1 MLPEPTLKIYRCF
14 FDRFE
19 TEPPHPSKPLAPPV
33 PPGKGQA
40 RAAAF
45 KTDVHAWADT
55 HLKEACADYGL
66 GATPPLRI
74 GPHGKPDLGG
84 GFPLHF
90 NLSHSGPTAALALSS
105 APVGIDLESSDG
117 RHWEALSQRFF
128 SQAEQDFIAGHA
140 PEDRPQAFILLW
152 TCKESLYKYIG
163 CGLAQGLSRYM
174 LQFDGTDGTDSTDDT
189 NGADNA
195 PATATA
201 TATAR
206 LPRLKKIRASYEA
219 RTLYFHS
226 FQESC
231 GRNTYRLTVCSPYLE
246 ADFLSETV

>member
-19 TEPPHPSKPLAPPV
+19 TEPPHPPKPLAPPV

-45 KTDVHAWADT
+45 KTAVHAWTDT
-55 HLKEACADYGL
+55 HLKEACAAYGL

-90 NLSHSGPTAALALSS
+90 NLSHSGPAAALALSS
-105 APVGIDLESSDG
+105 APVGIDLEGSDG
-117 RHWEALSQRFF
+117 RHWEALSRRFF

-163 CGLAQGLSRYM
+163 CGLAQGLSRYT
-174 LQFDGTDGTDSTDDT
+174 LQFDDADD
-189 NGADNA
+189 A
-195 PATATA
+195 PA

-226 FQESC
+226 FQESR
-231 GRNTYRLTVCSPYLE
+231 GRKTYRLTVCSPYL
-246 ADFLSETV
+246 ATDFCPETI

>member
-19 TEPPHPSKPLAPPV
+19 TEPPHPPKPLAPPV
-33 PPGKGQA
+33 PLGKGQA

-45 KTDVHAWADT
+45 KTAVHAWADT
-55 HLKEACADYGL
+55 HLKEACAAYGL

-90 NLSHSGPTAALALSS
+90 NLSHSGPAAALALSS
-105 APVGIDLESSDG
+105 APVGIDLEGSDG
-117 RHWEALSQRFF
+117 RHWEALSRRFF

-152 TCKESLYKYIG
+152 TCKESLYKHIG
-163 CGLAQGLSRYM
+163 CGLAQGLSRYT
-174 LQFDGTDGTDSTDDT
+174 LQFDGADDA
-189 NGADNA
+189 NDAKGADDA
-195 PATATA
+195 PATATVR
-201 TATAR
+201 R

-226 FQESC
+226 FQESR
-231 GRNTYRLTVCSPYLE
+231 GRKTYRLTVCSPYLE
-246 ADFLSETV
+246 ADFCPETV